1 MMESHPRVTS
11 HPVSLLVMDDDPM
24 IREVLA
30 NVLERSGYRCEPA
43 VEGAEAI
50 ARFAAAQGTDRAFA
64 AVIVDLTAQAGLGG
78 RETLECLR
86 RIDPSVP
93 ALVLTGWAH
102 EQVAGDWI
110 RAGFDE
116 HLAKPFASSA
126 LIVAV
131 RALLARREQAA

>member
-1 MMESHPRVTS
+1 MMEPYSRVTS
-11 HPVSLLVMDDDPM
+11 PPVSLLVMDDDPM

-30 NVLERSGYRCEPA
+30 SVLERSGYRCEVA

-50 ARFAAAQGTDRAFA
+50 ARFTAARGTDRAFS
-64 AVIVDLTAQAGLGG
+64 AVVVDLAAQAGLGG
-78 RETLECLR
+78 RETLEGLR

-102 EQVAGDWI
+102 EHVAWEGV

>member
-1 MMESHPRVTS
+1 MMEPQPRVAS
-11 HPVSLLVMDDDPM
+11 HPVSLLVMDDDPL
-24 IREVLA
+24 IREVLTA
-30 NVLERSGYRCEPA
+30 VLARSGYRCESA

-50 ARFAAAQGTDRAFA
+50 EKFAAARGTGRAFS

-78 RETLECLR
+78 LETLDRLKR
-86 RIDPSVP
+86 LDPTVP

-102 EQVAGDWI
+102 EHVVWDCI

-126 LIVAV
+126 LIAAV
-131 RALLARREQAA
+131 RALLANREKAA